1 MIGPQNTY
9 EAGPIVNEVTPQ
21 NPSESR
27 SQHFDNHPNI
37 MSFARLESRC
47 IDCQRVI
54 FFGMVQGYYHDDG
67 PPTLDQIVE
76 ACRLIHEK
84 LEVNKKVL
92 VIAPSGSAPGIS
104 MNWYEEGV
112 AMYCGAKKHHNLP
125 FKSLGFQSNEPI
137 REDFERE
144 GEREQAQAYRPWG
157 QKGRQFSP
165 HRLPFPQSHVGG
177 R

>member
-1 MIGPQNTY
+1 
-9 EAGPIVNEVTPQ
+9 
-21 NPSESR
+21 
-27 SQHFDNHPNI
+27 
-37 MSFARLESRC
+37 
-47 IDCQRVI
+47 
-54 FFGMVQGYYHDDG
+54 
-67 PPTLDQIVE
+67 
-76 ACRLIHEK
+76 
-84 LEVNKKVL
+84 
-92 VIAPSGSAPGIS
+92 
-104 MNWYEEGV
+104 
-112 AMYCGAKKHHNLP
+112 MYCGAKKHHNLP